1 MNSYVLNQNN
11 FETQFSNRNDHE
23 IFFSETKQKQAN
35 TLNSEAIFVKSITWV
50 LF

>member
-1 MNSYVLNQNN
+1 MFFYQNN
-11 FETQFSNRNDHE
+11 FETQFSNKNDHE